1 MGMAQVDK
9 QDRPREK
16 LISKGRGSLTDRELI
31 QVIIGRGVQGS
42 DVIRISAKIKRL
54 LDIYGHE
61 LTIEQLLEIKGI
73 NKATATKLVAL
84 FELADRQL
92 NKGAS
97 ITTTEDVVA
106 LAPELRDLKQEHL
119 VVLSLDGANRLIS
132 KRTVSIGTLNSSLVH
147 PREIFADAITD
158 RAASIVLIHN
168 HPSGD
173 TTPSEEDLI
182 ITEGIAKAAKL
193 LGIKLKDHVIITKD
207 SHRSIVLTP

>member
-1 MGMAQVDK
+1 MAQIEK

-16 LISKGRGSLTDRELI
+16 LISKGQTALTDRELI

-54 LDIYGHE
+54 LDIYGHKI
-61 LTIEQLLEIKGI
+61 TVEQLLEIKGI
-73 NKATATKLVAL
+73 NQATATKLVAL

-97 ITTTEDVVA
+97 INTADGAVA
-106 LAPELRDLKQEHL
+106 LVPELRDLKQEHL

-147 PREIFADAITD
+147 PREVFAEAITE
-158 RAASIVLIHN
+158 RAASVILIHN

-173 TTPSEEDLI
+173 TTPSQEDLLV
-182 ITEGIAKAAKL
+182 TEGIAKAAKL
-193 LGIKLKDHVIITKD
+193 LGIKLKDHIIITKD
-207 SHRSIVLTP
+207 SHRSVLLTP